1 MKLAEALT
9 LRADAQKRIKQLQ
22 SRLVDNAR
30 VQEGEQP
37 AEDPKDLLAQL
48 DRSIKDLGGL
58 IGRINRTNV
67 ATDFEPT
74 VNLSDAITRRDMLR
88 LRREVLAHL
97 AGAAARPADRFR
109 HTELREFSTVD
120 VRALRVEI
128 DDLARQHRELDT
140 QIQALNWTT
149 ELIS

>member
-22 SRLVDNAR
+22 SRLVDNVR

-37 AEDPKDLLAQL
+37 AEDPQELLVQFDLTIAELG
-48 DRSIKDLGGL
+48 DL
-58 IGRINRTNV
+58 ISSINRTNV
-67 ATDFEPT
+67 ATCFDDAS
-74 VNLSDAITRRDMLR
+74 NLSDAITRRDMFR
-88 LRREVLAHL
+88 TRREVLANI
-97 AGAAARPADRFR
+97 ASRAAQPIDRYSR
-109 HTELREFSTVD
+109 SEIREVSTVD
-120 VRALRVEI
+120 VRNLRQQT

-149 ELIS
+149 DLID